1 MLSCGVPQGSILGP
15 LLFILYIND
24 FYKALKKSYCILF
37 ADDTNI
43 FISSKNCK
51 DLNDALN
58 NELLNVSNW
67 LISNKLSLNISKTH
81 YMLFHRARLKSNNK
95 EEVFINNCK
104 IQEVTF
110 TKFLGVII
118 DNNLNWTNHISY
130 IQKKISRGL
139 RIICKA
145 KKYQQRFY
153 LKKLMFYLSTF

>member
-1 MLSCGVPQGSILGP
+1 MLNHEIKSLLCGVPQGSILGP
-15 LLFILYIND
+15 LLFIYIHQR
-24 FYKALKKSYCILF
+24 FLQSSKKSYCILF

-81 YMLFHRARLKSNNK
+81 YMLFHWECSKSNN
-95 EEVFINNCK
+95 EFIDNCK

-110 TKFLGVII
+110 TKGVII
-118 DNNLNWTNHISY
+118 DNNLNN
-130 IQKKISRGL
+130 R
-139 RIICKA
+139 
-145 KKYQQRFY
+145 
-153 LKKLMFYLSTF
+153 